1 MYALEIGLFVA
12 GVVLL
17 VIGYRKTNRN
27 ILVAASVLLFLVGTA
42 GDFISGY
49 GDGVSGR
56 HRAAQDSSATP
67 KAGTENGERSTSSR
81 PADT

>member
-1 MYALEIGLFVA
+1 MYALDIGLFIA
-12 GVVLL
+12 GAVLL

-27 ILVAASVLLFLVGTA
+27 VLAAAAVLLLLVGTA

-56 HRAAQDSSATP
+56 HRAAQDSSAAPET
-67 KAGTENGERSTSSR
+67 GVENGERS
-81 PADT
+81 A